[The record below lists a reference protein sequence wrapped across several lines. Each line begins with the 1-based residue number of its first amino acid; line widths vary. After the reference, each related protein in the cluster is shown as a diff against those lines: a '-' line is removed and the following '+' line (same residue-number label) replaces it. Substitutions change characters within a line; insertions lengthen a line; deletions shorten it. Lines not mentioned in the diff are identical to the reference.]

1 MEYEI
6 SPNGNIGIKKC
17 GGKYIDI
24 IVPMCYNTS
33 KRKENTMETEYM
45 YWKTICDYFY
55 KDEFEL
61 SNEVIKDAKTI
72 NHVQYLW
79 KCASKKYLKNQ
90 DIDDMVEMWTNLN
103 SLRQETYQECYDK
116 FRPYL
121 MYATDRMGIN
131 RWLYLQLLI
140 NKASDLVYDRYC
152 KEYDCRNWTDEIQ
165 GGFADKGFV
174 YKYNLIYQEEWEE
187 QILPLIKQAQKNED

>member
-1 MEYEI
+1 MEYEN
-6 SPNGNIGIKKC
+6 SPKGNIGIKKC
-17 GGKYIDI
+17 GGYIDI
-24 IVPMCYNTS
+24 IVSMCYNTS
-33 KRKENTMETEYM
+33 KRKENTMKTGYM
-45 YWKTICDYFY
+45 YWNTIYDYFC

-61 SNEVIKDAKTI
+61 SNEVIKDAKI
-72 NHVQYLW
+72 ISHIKYLW

-90 DIDDMVEMWTNLN
+90 DINDMVEMWTNLN

-116 FRPYL
+116 FRDYL

-140 NKASDLVYDRYC
+140 NKAYDLVYDKYR
-152 KEYDCRNWTDEIQ
+152 KEYNGENWIDEIQ

-174 YKYNLIYQEEWEE
+174 YGYDLIYQKEWEE
-187 QILPLIKQAQKNED
+187 QILPLIKQAQRNED